1 MERKSD
7 QNLWNFLF
15 SLLFLGLLGGAFLL
29 LKRNLET
36 LPRSLPLTDLLLLAL
51 ATFRLTRLFVY
62 DKITLWF
69 RSLFLDSRENTLDG
83 VVYIERT
90 KPFSG
95 PRRTISD
102 LLACPWCI
110 SVWFAL
116 LLSTLYFLAP
126 WSWYLILMLAI
137 SSVATLLQLFANLL
151 GWNAEYKKLATE
163 EKERMI

>member
-1 MERKSD
+1 MERKND

-15 SLLFLGLLGGAFLL
+15 SLLFLGLLGGSFFLL
-29 LKRNLET
+29 SHNLET
-36 LPRSLPLTDLLLLAL
+36 LPRSISFPDFLLLAL

-69 RSLFLDSRENTLDG
+69 RSLFLDSRESVLEG
-83 VVYIERT
+83 VSYIERT
-90 KPFSG
+90 KPLRG

-126 WSWYLILMLAI
+126 WSWYVILVLAI
-137 SSVATLLQLFANLL
+137 SSIATLLQLFANLL
-151 GWNAEYKKLATE
+151 GWSAEYKKLATE